1 MLKKLKKIKLS
12 ENKLTDNLFKL
23 LLDNNSHE
31 IYSNLKEIN
40 LSNND
45 IQFKNVKELKIF
57 VKSFDSIQKLIIYDT
72 PAEEYINN
80 YIKKK
85 IIRFND
91 EQNKKSMTEFNN
103 DDLNIKQLLEHNKLD
118 KNKGVLSD
126 DILDNQ
132 SNIKI
137 CMNNTV
143 DFKFI
148 EAAQKLFADLFN
160 KLDIKNIYSYS

>member
-1 MLKKLKKIKLS
+1 
-12 ENKLTDNLFKL
+12 
-23 LLDNNSHE
+23 
-31 IYSNLKEIN
+31 
-40 LSNND
+40 
-45 IQFKNVKELKIF
+45 
-57 VKSFDSIQKLIIYDT
+57 
-72 PAEEYINN
+72 
-80 YIKKK
+80 
-85 IIRFND
+85 
-91 EQNKKSMTEFNN
+91 MTEFNN